1 MEIKW
6 LPAEGIVNKIVSSN
20 LVAEHAVPFG
30 AGRDMVVHCAM
41 EIHRLASFLPDRY
54 ADYHPCHM

>member
-6 LPAEGIVNKIVSSN
+6 LPAEGIVNKIINSN
-20 LVAEHAVPFG
+20 FVAEHAVPFG
-30 AGRDMVVHCAM
+30 AGRDMVVHYAM

-54 ADYHPCHM
+54 AD